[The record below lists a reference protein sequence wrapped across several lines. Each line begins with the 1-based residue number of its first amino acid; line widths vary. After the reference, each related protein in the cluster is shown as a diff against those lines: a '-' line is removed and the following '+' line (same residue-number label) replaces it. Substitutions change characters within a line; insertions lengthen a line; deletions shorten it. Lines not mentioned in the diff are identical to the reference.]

1 MAGSF
6 EPKADTEII
15 GRAGGMQVRAAWSQP
30 ALEVAPVPEPPPAP
44 TPPGRRRRKLGQLLL
59 ESAVVAAMTLG
70 CLAIF
75 ILLLNL
81 SFPEGHD
88 LRELLRSNRDASA
101 GLGALRV
108 ARGGDSAETIGN
120 SMATLSVL
128 HASVHS
134 RSAGSIAWSYA
145 PSGLGLRAGDG
156 IQTGAAGTAELNF
169 EHGNVR
175 LEKNSLVILGGGTDV
190 SDLLARTPRS
200 LTVVRG
206 ELFARLDEGAPGEM
220 TVMLPRGIAR
230 LHPVAPADG
239 SLPDGAVGRSESAAF
254 RIAAGP
260 DRSSEVTVLSGSLAL
275 EANGKSVSVGPGQF
289 SRIGGDG
296 APSDPLSV
304 PEAPVALTPD
314 PGSRFAYLDLPPVVP
329 FRWSSSGG
337 DGHYRLR
344 ATLGPDFKTEI
355 VSQTTADSALDWGR
369 FGPGVYEWQVSRV
382 VNGVEGV
389 PSAPRRLV
397 VEQVGGTVLLTVEP
411 LPRRVSGPALAVR
424 GRARPGASVF
434 VMGQP
439 VRVRSDG
446 TFDAQV
452 DLPPGANVVLV
463 EAVDA
468 AGNSMYSSQV
478 VYAAN

>member
-1 MAGSF
+1 MPMAGSF

-15 GRAGGMQVRAAWSQP
+15 GRAGGMQVRAARSQP
-30 ALEVAPVPEPPPAP
+30 SLEIAPVPEPPP
-44 TPPGRRRRKLGQLLL
+44 PPVPPERGRRKLGRLLA

-75 ILLLNL
+75 IVLLNL

-101 GLGALRV
+101 GLEALRV
-108 ARGGDSAETIGN
+108 GRGGDSTATIGN

-134 RSAGSIAWSYA
+134 RTAGSIAWNSA
-145 PSGLGLRAGDG
+145 QSGLGLRAGDG
-156 IQTGAAGTAELNF
+156 IQTGAAGTAELNL
-169 EHGNVR
+169 EHGSIR

-206 ELFARLDEGAPGEM
+206 DLFARLDGGSPGEM
-220 TVMLPRGIAR
+220 TVMLPQGIAR
-230 LHPVAPADG
+230 LHPVAPASVG
-239 SLPDGAVGRSESAAF
+239 SAEF
-254 RIAAGP
+254 RITAGP
-260 DRSSEVTVLSGSLAL
+260 DRSSAVTVLSGSLAL
-275 EANGKSVSVGPGQF
+275 EANGRTVSVGPGQF
-289 SRIGGDG
+289 SRIGGNG
-296 APSDPLSV
+296 APSEPLPV
-304 PEAPVALTPD
+304 PEAPVALTPGA
-314 PGSRFAYLDLPPVVP
+314 GSRFAYLDLPPVVP
-329 FRWSSSGG
+329 FRWNASGG

-344 ATLGPDFKTEI
+344 ATRGPEFKSEI
-355 VSQTTADSALDWGR
+355 MNQTTADSALDWGR
-369 FGPGVYEWQVSRV
+369 FDPGVYEWQVSRV
-382 VNGVEGV
+382 INGVEGV

-397 VEQVGGTVLLTVEP
+397 VEQVGGPVLLTVEP
-411 LPRRVSGPALAVR
+411 LPRRVSGPGLTVR

-434 VMGQP
+434 VMGQR

-452 DLPPGANVVLV
+452 DLPTGANVVLV